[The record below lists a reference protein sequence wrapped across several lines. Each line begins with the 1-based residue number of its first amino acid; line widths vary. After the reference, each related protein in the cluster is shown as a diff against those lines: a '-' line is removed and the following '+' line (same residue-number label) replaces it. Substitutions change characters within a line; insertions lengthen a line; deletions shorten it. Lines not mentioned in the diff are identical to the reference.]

1 MSSQLVSMPRTTRG
15 SSSVREPQEA
25 DALRGFEEEEEEEAV
40 EKKGLKGRGR
50 KRVGFLSE
58 EEVAKALAP

>member
-15 SSSVREPQEA
+15 SSSGREPQEA
-25 DALRGFEEEEEEEAV
+25 DALRGFEEEAV